1 MSQPITIV
9 VPAFNEETA
18 VGAVLKDIRTTLDQT
33 ALSYEIIVVDDGSMD
48 KTSEVALAGGARVLR
63 NPENAGY
70 GASIKRGILSA
81 KYRHVVIIDADGT
94 YDVESIPALAA
105 DLDEYDMV
113 VGARQG
119 AAYRSS
125 LAKLAARRLFRFLV
139 EYASG
144 RSIPD
149 INSGLRAFRK
159 EAVLP
164 FFHFASNSFS
174 FTTTITLALTLNGY
188 FVKYVPVKYFN
199 RVGKSK
205 INHFRDTLRAL
216 QIIVQAIL
224 YYNPLKLFLLP
235 CGLLLGVAGSLLV
248 PALVTRDRILLLAAV
263 VAGVGSV
270 TVGGIGLIADILRRD
285 RNPN

>member
-1 MSQPITIV
+1 
-9 VPAFNEETA
+9 
-18 VGAVLKDIRTTLDQT
+18 
-33 ALSYEIIVVDDGSMD
+33 
-48 KTSEVALAGGARVLR
+48 
-63 NPENAGY
+63 
-70 GASIKRGILSA
+70 
-81 KYRHVVIIDADGT
+81 VIIDADGT
-94 YDVESIPALAA
+94 YDVNSIPVLAA

-119 AAYRSS
+119 DAYRSS
-125 LAKLAARRLFRFLV
+125 LAKFAARRVFRFLV

-159 EAVLP
+159 EAVMQ
-164 FFHFASNSFS
+164 FFDTTSNSFS
-174 FTTTITLALTLNGY
+174 FTTTITLAVMLNGY
-188 FVKYVPVKYFN
+188 FVKYVPVSYFN

-216 QIIVQAIL
+216 QLIVQAIL

-235 CGLLLGVAGSLLV
+235 SGFLFVVAVSLLV
-248 PALVTRDRILLLAAV
+248 SALIMGDSILLLAAV

-270 TVGGIGLIADILRRD
+270 IVGGIGLIADVLRRD
-285 RNPN
+285 RTLN